1 MQMLREERRE
11 MSKQN
16 EALKTITVAG
26 LLCAVCSVIVSFSV
40 VSLKAQQ
47 KKNAELD
54 FKKNILSAAGLIKP
68 EGVKADEVEAAFDK
82 IVPVVI
88 DFETGLKNEDVDVNS
103 YDQTKAF
110 QDPKMNVKIP
120 ADLDVGK
127 LSTRAKYAKVY
138 LSKDEDGNISDII
151 LYVRGKGLW
160 STMHGFI
167 ALAPDTKT
175 IKGFAYYAQ
184 GETPGLGG
192 EVDNINWKKQWIGKS
207 LYNDNWEVEFS
218 VAKGT
223 VDHTHGLAQYRVD
236 GLSGATITSNGVTS
250 SMKYWFGN
258 HAYGKFLENVRSGE
272 FKL

>member
-1 MQMLREERRE
+1 

-26 LLCAVCSVIVSFSV
+26 LLCAVCSVLVSVTV
-40 VSLKAQQ
+40 VSLKSQQ

-54 FKKNILSAAGLIKP
+54 FKKNILSAAGMVDPKTVTP
-68 EGVKADEVEAAFDK
+68 SEVESAFEK
-82 IVPVVI
+82 ITPVVV
-88 DFETGLKNEDVDVNS
+88 DFETGLKTEDVNVVT

-110 QDPKMNVKIP
+110 KDPSSNVKIP
-120 ADLDVGK
+120 SNIDVGG

-138 LSKDEDGNISDII
+138 LGKDEEGNISEII

-167 ALAPDTKT
+167 ALSPDTKT
-175 IKGFAYYAQ
+175 IKGFAYYSQA
-184 GETPGLGG
+184 ETPGLGG
-192 EVDNINWKKQWIGKS
+192 EVDNVNWKKQWVGKS
-207 LYNDNWEVEFS
+207 LYNDNWEVEFA

-250 SMKYWFGN
+250 SMKYWFGS

-272 FKL
+272 FQL